1 MDSEKSNVKIVEVD
15 KEILQKFSDELL
27 SLMIENGF
35 DAKFNVLV
43 GVIGCYV
50 VSLGMAKS
58 IGMRQDQYDEI
69 IKTLHPMFPK
79 LTEQPEEEEEEE
91 EKKKKKGGKLR
102 LATTLTSFPQP
113 F

>member
-79 LTEQPEEEEEEE
+79 LTEQPEEE
-91 EKKKKKGGKLR
+91 KKEKGGKVAAGNYLN
-102 LATTLTSFPQP
+102 
-113 F
+113 